1 MVNPPGYLEFS
12 SGKMKDIGR
21 ILMRILPLIAFV
33 PPFLILYSL
42 YPWSFEQTWK
52 GRTFYLFFL
61 WLVTLE
67 LIMNW
72 DKVLKFKTTKVRS
85 VRTAA
90 FISALLLPTI
100 YIVSANYLGIN
111 NAIENWATAYHVD
124 PSLIG
129 FVPLSVE
136 YIVLA
141 ALFALIVFLGFG
153 IRHMKDSA
161 LSTLFLVTIGII
173 YTIDNF
179 YPGGQFTLFQL
190 PVPITTQL
198 AASVLNLMGHA
209 TRITEATIPTYG
221 WVSFLHVIDPKT
233 GIDIISGG
241 PIAIAWPC
249 AGVESLI
256 IYTITILIFLR
267 GSAIAWKH
275 RAIYFAVGAIIT
287 FFINVLRIVTIF
299 TIALKYGSTSTQFND
314 FHSYYGQ
321 LYSITWIMFY
331 PLIIIG
337 SQFLW
342 NRVKAGIN
350 EKVVREPSDLPLPT
364 A

>member
-1 MVNPPGYLEFS
+1 M
-12 SGKMKDIGR
+12 
-21 ILMRILPLIAFV
+21 LMRLLPLIAFV

-42 YPWSFEQTWK
+42 DPGSFEQTWK

-72 DKVLKFKTTKVRS
+72 DKVPKFKTTKVRS

-100 YIVSANYLGIN
+100 YIISANYLGIN
-111 NAIENWATAYHVD
+111 KAIENWATTYNVRSD
-124 PSLIG
+124 LVG
-129 FVPLSVE
+129 WVPLSIE
-136 YIVLA
+136 YLVFTV
-141 ALFALIVFLGFG
+141 LFALIAYLEFG

-161 LSTLFLVTIGII
+161 LSTLFLAAIGII

-179 YPGGQFTLFQL
+179 YPDGRFTLFQL

-209 TRITEATIPTYG
+209 TRITGVTSSTSG
-221 WVSFLHVIDPKT
+221 WLSILHVIDPKT
-233 GIDIISGG
+233 GIDIIWP

-256 IYTITILIFLR
+256 IYTVTILVFLG

-275 RAIYFAVGAIIT
+275 RVIYFAVGAIIT
-287 FFINVLRIVTIF
+287 FFINVLRIVTLF
-299 TIALKYGSTSTQFND
+299 TIALQYGSQSTQFND

-331 PLIIIG
+331 PLIIVG

-342 NRVKAGIN
+342 NRVKSGIN
-350 EKVVREPSDLPLPT
+350 EKVVRDTSDLPLPT